1 MSFEAAAWAIRQT
14 TKLPTEKL
22 ILIALAD
29 CHNRDTGRCDPSLA
43 TLAEIGLCS
52 QRTAMRAIESL
63 QDQGLIVAHKRAGKR
78 TRFALS
84 ITKTPDTHVTPDK
97 LSPVTPV
104 TKTPD
109 THVTPPL
116 TPMSPEPVSTRKEP
130 VIKYSPDDKRLA
142 EYIYQRVLIVAP
154 KAKAPNIGKWASVIR
169 LMRERDNLNYR
180 EIAEVFTWANSHHFW
195 QTNILSPEKL
205 RNQFATLHAQ
215 KEGENENTQNP
226 INRKLSAVDE
236 VRAAIRKRE
245 ESRAAASRDHGA
257 VMAETIGDVRE
268 SLYKPVRGRANG
280 ELGEAIEGDYTR
292 PDSDGPKPPNELD
305 F

>member
-205 RNQFATLHAQ
+205 RTQFATLHAQ
-215 KEGENENTQNP
+215 KERENENTQRPNQQTQS
-226 INRKLSAVDE
+226 KLTPAQRT
-236 VRAAIRKRE
+236 RAAYE
-245 ESRAAASRDHGA
+245 QWEAQQA
-257 VMAETIGDVRE
+257 GDVSTLGGDAG
-268 SLYKPVRGRANG
+268 SLRPPMEQPVRGTANG
-280 ELGEAIEGDYTR
+280 DLGALLDGDYSR
-292 PDSDGPKPPNELD
+292 SD
-305 F
+305 